1 MAKDF
6 FEKMFSDGI
15 FNDDFFKSIDEMT
28 KNLQTSVHTICEKYQ
43 NGEMV
48 SKDEEKYENGKKTL
62 DIHQSKNVEDEAKVT
77 DNCKCNIPCSSCK
90 AKASSAADALE
101 ERDKEIVELQKK
113 LSNAE
118 YENKMLTNKYNA
130 VCEQNKALTAK
141 LNKFKS
147 LFDSE
152 F

>member
-6 FEKMFSDGI
+6 FEKMFGEGI

-48 SKDEEKYENGKKTL
+48 SKDEEKYENGEKTL
-62 DIHQSKNVEDEAKVT
+62 DIHQSKNVEDKEYAT
-77 DNCKCNIPCSSCK
+77 DKCKCNIPCDSCK
-90 AKASSAADALE
+90 AKASSAADALA

-130 VCEQNKALTAK
+130 VCEQNKAMTAK

>member
-6 FEKMFSDGI
+6 FEKMFGEGI
-15 FNDDFFKSIDEMT
+15 LNDEFFKTIDEMT

-62 DIHQSKNVEDEAKVT
+62 DIHQSKEIEEKEKIADS
-77 DNCKCNIPCSSCK
+77 CKCEVPCDNCK
-90 AKASSAADALE
+90 AKASSAAEALA
-101 ERDKEIVELQKK
+101 ERDMEIVKLQKQ

-141 LNKFKS
+141 LNKVKN